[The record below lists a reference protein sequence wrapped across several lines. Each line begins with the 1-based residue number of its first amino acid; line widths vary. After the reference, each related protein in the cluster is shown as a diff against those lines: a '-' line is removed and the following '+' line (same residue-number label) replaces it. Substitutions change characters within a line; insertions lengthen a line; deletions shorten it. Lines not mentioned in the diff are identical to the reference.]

1 MTLRRASTICL
12 LHDAPGLEVLMVR
25 RPESARFMAGAWV
38 FPGGAVDAEDW
49 ATDPGEVR
57 SLSSDDHGW
66 RAAGLRELAEEVGI
80 WVTTTGTRV
89 GAVSGDVYQSV
100 RRDRLVLDARA
111 LVCFANWITP
121 EPLPVRFDTR
131 FFAAAVGREAV
142 PLVDGREVVA
152 ATWIAPDAALERA
165 ARQEWLVA
173 FPTRKT
179 LELLA
184 DYPSSSSFLD
194 YARSLSEVPAVQ
206 PRLRIDGAD
215 VAVVLPGDPGYA
227 AAGIDEQDPSFMDRL
242 AAAAAGPGDVAPEL
256 R

>member
-1 MTLRRASTICL
+1 
-12 LHDAPGLEVLMVR
+12 
-25 RPESARFMAGAWV
+25 
-38 FPGGAVDAEDW
+38 VDAEDW
-49 ATDPGEVR
+49 ATDAAEVR
-57 SLSSDDHGW
+57 SASSDDHGW

-80 WVTTTGTRV
+80 WVTTAGTRV
-89 GAVSGDVYQSV
+89 GAATGDVYESV
-100 RRDRLVLDARA
+100 RRDGLVLDARA

-131 FFAAAVGREAV
+131 FFAAAVGRGTV

-194 YARSLSEVPAVQ
+194 YARNLSEVPAVQ
-206 PRLRIDGAD
+206 PRLRIGAD
-215 VAVVLPGDPGYA
+215 VAVVLPDDPGYSD
-227 AAGIDEQDPSFMDRL
+227 AGSDEQDPSFMDRL
-242 AAAAAGPGDVAPEL
+242 AAAAGGPGDVAPEL

>member
-1 MTLRRASTICL
+1 M
-12 LHDAPGLEVLMVR
+12 
-25 RPESARFMAGAWV
+25 
-38 FPGGAVDAEDW
+38 
-49 ATDPGEVR
+49 
-57 SLSSDDHGW
+57 
-66 RAAGLRELAEEVGI
+66 GI
-80 WVTTTGTRV
+80 WVTTAGTRV
-89 GAVSGDVYQSV
+89 GPASGDVYESV
-100 RRDRLVLDARA
+100 RRDGLVLDARA

-131 FFAAAVGREAV
+131 FFAATVGREAV

-194 YARSLSEVPAVQ
+194 YARNLSEVPAVQ

-215 VAVVLPGDPGYA
+215 VAVVLPDDPGYA
-227 AAGIDEQDPSFMDRL
+227 EAGIDEQDPSFMDRL
-242 AAAAAGPGDVAPEL
+242 AVAAKGPGDVAPEL

>member
-49 ATDPGEVR
+49 ATDAGEVR
-57 SLSSDDHGW
+57 SLSRDDHGW

-80 WVTTTGTRV
+80 WVTTAGTRV
-89 GAVSGDVYQSV
+89 GVVSGDVYESV
-100 RRDRLVLDARA
+100 RRDGLVLDARA

-121 EPLPVRFDTR
+121 EPLPTRFDTR

-152 ATWIAPDAALERA
+152 AAWIAPDAALERA

-184 DYPSSSSFLD
+184 DYPSSASFLD
-194 YARSLSEVPAVQ
+194 YARNLSEVPAVQ

-215 VAVVLPGDPGYA
+215 VAILLPGDPGYA
-227 AAGIDEQDPSFMDRL
+227 AAGIDEQDPSFMNRL